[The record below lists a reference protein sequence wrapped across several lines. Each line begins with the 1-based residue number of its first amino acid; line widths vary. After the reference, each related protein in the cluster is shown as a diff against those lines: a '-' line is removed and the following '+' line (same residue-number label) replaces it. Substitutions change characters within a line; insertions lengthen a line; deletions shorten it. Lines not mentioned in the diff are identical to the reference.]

1 MTIRGDRRPRLEQ
14 RSREEIRGLGYVGS
28 SPYTLNLRVLHQYPQ
43 SLGDSCLHISEVHG
57 TTARDQV
64 GAGLNWLPTSGI
76 FPWLVL

>member
-1 MTIRGDRRPRLEQ
+1 MEQ

-28 SPYTLNLRVLHQYPQ
+28 SPYTLKDLCVLHQYPQ
-43 SLGDSCLHISEVHG
+43 SLGYSCLHISEVHG
-57 TTARDQV
+57 TTARDQA